1 MKTLVSHINKA
12 LKIGKDISKFS
23 TYSCHPATRNEL
35 KSIVYDR
42 IDKDGPNCNLND
54 IDVNQITDMSWLF
67 NESSFNGNISDWDV
81 SKVKYMAWM
90 FSDSVFNKPIG
101 DWDVSNVDNMSGMFA
116 RSKFNQPIGNWDVSN
131 VNYVGW
137 MFANSDFDQ
146 DISGWNIRQ
155 DVDSNRMFMKC
166 PIREEYKPTVLQQ
179 Q

>member
-67 NESSFNGNISDWDV
+67 NESSFNGDISKWDV
-81 SKVKYMAWM
+81 SKVEDMWGMFYMSW
-90 FSDSVFNKPIG
+90 FNQDISK
-101 DWDVSNVDNMSGMFA
+101 WDVSNVKDMNCMFYEAEFNQPIDNWDVRNVESVESMFN
-116 RSKFNQPIGNWDVSN
+116 RSKFNQ
-131 VNYVGW
+131 
-137 MFANSDFDQ
+137 
-146 DISGWNIRQ
+146 DISKWKLSKDCATKHVFLN
-155 DVDSNRMFMKC
+155 C
-166 PIREEYKPTVLQQ
+166 PIKEKYKPVLPE
-179 Q
+179 

>member
-67 NESSFNGNISDWDV
+67 NESSFNGNISDWDT
-81 SKVKYMAWM
+81 
-90 FSDSVFNKPIG
+90 
-101 DWDVSNVDNMSGMFA
+101 SNVTNMEGMFY
-116 RSKFNQPIGNWDVSN
+116 RSKFNGDISNWNVSN
-131 VNYVGW
+131 VNNMW
-137 MFANSDFDQ
+137 AMFYMSKFNG
-146 DISGWNIRQ
+146 DISNW
-155 DVDSNRMFMKC
+155 DVNKVTDM
-166 PIREEYKPTVLQQ
+166 
-179 Q
+179 

>member
-67 NESSFNGNISDWDV
+67 NESSFNGDISEWDTSNV
-81 SKVKYMAWM
+81 TNMEGMFYRSK
-90 FSDSVFNKPIG
+90 FNNDISN
-101 DWDVSNVDNMSGMFA
+101 WDVSNVKDMNCMFYETE
-116 RSKFNQPIGNWDVSN
+116 FNQPIGNWDVRN
-131 VNYVGW
+131 VESVES
-137 MFANSDFDQ
+137 MFNRSKFNQ
-146 DISGWNIRQ
+146 DISNWNISKDCVRY
-155 DVDSNRMFMKC
+155 NMFDGC
-166 PIREEYKPTVLQQ
+166 PIKEEFKPKVMQK
-179 Q
+179 